1 MISGDGSIPQT
12 FIISPPPPEVNHK
25 GEEACAVF
33 DLFLPYKGRRDA
45 AGWLHPR
52 DAADPFP
59 ADALGRLRLGLGV
72 LVLHGDLKGQL
83 VHGDD

>member
-1 MISGDGSIPQT
+1 MNCSYLT
-12 FIISPPPPEVNHK
+12 K
-25 GEEACAVF
+25 G
-33 DLFLPYKGRRDA
+33 GRDA

-83 VHGDD
+83 ILGDDDYVQVAPGLVVNYIL